1 MLQATDVLRVQR
13 GDGSATRPGLLQVEQ
28 RANVAVLRLRLVQSG
43 SARGREE
50 DVAQGL
56 APQRRRPP
64 ASCPVLLRRLLRLS
78 ERQKRIR
85 RALSLPL
92 RTSPWHAQILAQRA
106 QQLLVVS
113 EIHCF
118 ISSNY
123 FVHHLYQPFC
133 TRVLICVFEITL
145 RVPICFSFLPVT
157 NAF

>member
-28 RANVAVLRLRLVQSG
+28 CANVAVLRLRLVQSG

-64 ASCPVLLRRLLRLS
+64 ASRPVLLRRLLRLS
-78 ERQKRIR
+78 ERQKRR

-92 RTSPWHAQILAQRA
+92 RTSPWHAQILAQKE

-118 ISSNY
+118 ISSND

-145 RVPICFSFLPVT
+145 RAPICFSFLPVT